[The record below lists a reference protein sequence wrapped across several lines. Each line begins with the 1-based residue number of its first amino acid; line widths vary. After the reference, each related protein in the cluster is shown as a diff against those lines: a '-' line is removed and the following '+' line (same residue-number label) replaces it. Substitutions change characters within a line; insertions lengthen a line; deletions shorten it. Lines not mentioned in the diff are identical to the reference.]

1 MTQNKRLITSCGIFD
16 DFSNCMQEQINRRR
30 IVIEIEAFIV
40 SYKRVGGKE
49 KNSFGKDFL

>member
-1 MTQNKRLITSCGIFD
+1 MRNKKVNYKLRHLFV

-40 SYKRVGGKE
+40 SYKRIDVKE